1 MKVLDQILA
10 TDGMEA
16 PIFEEE
22 VMGIFKNLNYK
33 QEAVENWLYEN
44 EVKTVIESSEL
55 SRELARKNISF
66 EKFLELIDVS
76 DNKLETIKVVF
87 RAYKEFFNVN
97 VCFKDFFDSYM
108 NPDYGKVSD
117 KIYKEVYGE

>member
-10 TDGMEA
+10 AVGKEA

-22 VMGIFKNLNYK
+22 VMGIFKAKNYEK
-33 QEAVENWLYEN
+33 EAVENWLYEN
-44 EVKTVIESSEL
+44 EVKNVIEQVYLAREYKKKNLSFQEYLEL
-55 SRELARKNISF
+55 S
-66 EKFLELIDVS
+66 DVS
-76 DNKLETIKVVF
+76 ESKAFELNTVF
-87 RAYKEFFNVN
+87 RAYKEYFNVN
-97 VCFKDFFDSYM
+97 VCFKDFFDSEM